1 MRDGNLG
8 TQRTT
13 HCHPPFHV
21 HVHISC
27 RNGQELAGAS
37 LIRMHLRCG
46 AEPNQ
51 KGWVG
56 EVSGGQ
62 KKERMAAV
70 REHSAMDCDLLESIE
85 KR

>member
-1 MRDGNLG
+1 
-8 TQRTT
+8 
-13 HCHPPFHV
+13 
-21 HVHISC
+21 
-27 RNGQELAGAS
+27 
-37 LIRMHLRCG
+37 MHLRCG